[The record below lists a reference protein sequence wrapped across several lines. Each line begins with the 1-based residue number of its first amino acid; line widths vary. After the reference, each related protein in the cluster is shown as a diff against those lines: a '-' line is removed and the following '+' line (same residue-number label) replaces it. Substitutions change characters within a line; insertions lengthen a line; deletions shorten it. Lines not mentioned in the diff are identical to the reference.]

1 MKRGISNQ
9 RFGKTTLELISLDCK
24 EKGFNAF

>member
-1 MKRGISNQ
+1 MRINNQ